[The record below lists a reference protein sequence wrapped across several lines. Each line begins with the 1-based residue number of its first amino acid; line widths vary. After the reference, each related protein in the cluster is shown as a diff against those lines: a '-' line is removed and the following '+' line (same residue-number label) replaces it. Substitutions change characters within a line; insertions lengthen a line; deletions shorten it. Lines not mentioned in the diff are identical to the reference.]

1 VVRSTN
7 ANETSSRSHLLF
19 TLTVKITLNDN
30 SVKTGKITFVDLAG
44 SERPTRIGLND
55 EAYNESLHIN
65 SSLQSLGH
73 VIKLVG

>member
-1 VVRSTN
+1 VIRSTN

-19 TLTVKITLNDN
+19 TITVKLTEENE
-30 SVKTGKITFVDLAG
+30 VRAGKITFVDLAG
-44 SERPTRIGLND
+44 SERPTRIGLDN

-65 SSLQSLGH
+65 SSLQNLGH